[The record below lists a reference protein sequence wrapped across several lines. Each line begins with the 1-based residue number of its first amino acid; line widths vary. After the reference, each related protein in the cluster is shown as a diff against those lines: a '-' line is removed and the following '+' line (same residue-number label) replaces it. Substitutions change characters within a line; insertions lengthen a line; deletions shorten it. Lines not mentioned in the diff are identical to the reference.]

1 MIMGTLAARFQRLR
15 VRDERGSI
23 SLFAI
28 VAVVA
33 ILVILG
39 LVVDGGA
46 LALPVLELVL
56 ELLALVLEPL
66 RDLLAAEREL
76 P

>member
-1 MIMGTLAARFQRLR
+1 MTSGFLLHVSDAGRHI
-15 VRDERGSI
+15 
-23 SLFAI
+23 
-28 VAVVA
+28 
-33 ILVILG
+33 

-76 P
+76 ASTVFEVEQGKRVC